1 MDTTTDANEL
11 SVKTD
16 NEIDHFRD
24 TSSYNSS
31 FLVSEVDFSLG
42 GGETTMVSLFW
53 NWISIQEIL
62 SWLKVYKSS
71 CIIFLCE
78 ILLLYFLIE
87 KITRCI

>member
-42 GGETTMVSLFW
+42 GGETTMVSLF
-53 NWISIQEIL
+53 
-62 SWLKVYKSS
+62 
-71 CIIFLCE
+71 
-78 ILLLYFLIE
+78 
-87 KITRCI
+87 